1 MLTTA
6 SCRRECTRC
15 FCFAAP
21 SNFAFTWATGIT
33 IHINSCPVKCSRNV
47 AGSGHFVDG
56 RLHGS
61 NRNETQLH
69 GLVMGSPSPSPSVVS
84 EARRGK
90 APARAR
96 CVRALSI
103 QRLEGSRPRLQRTR
117 ALCKL
122 NGVEGWRGGVLG
134 SCGGAQQLT
143 RWVAKLAMT
152 KECCEESA

>member
-1 MLTTA
+1 MLTRLRCTA
-6 SCRRECTRC
+6 PTIARESSLKGARLQYSARGQFRWNNPMKKRNSRRTA
-15 FCFAAP
+15 FC
-21 SNFAFTWATGIT
+21 
-33 IHINSCPVKCSRNV
+33 
-47 AGSGHFVDG
+47 
-56 RLHGS
+56 
-61 NRNETQLH
+61 
-69 GLVMGSPSPSPSVVS
+69 VVS

-122 NGVEGWRGGVLG
+122 TGVQGWRGRALG